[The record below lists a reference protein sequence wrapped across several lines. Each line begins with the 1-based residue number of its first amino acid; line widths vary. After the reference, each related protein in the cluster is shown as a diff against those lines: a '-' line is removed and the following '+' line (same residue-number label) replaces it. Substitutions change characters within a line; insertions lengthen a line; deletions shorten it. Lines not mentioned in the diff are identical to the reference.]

1 MTGRLAGK
9 RAFIT
14 GAGQGIG
21 RAIALAF
28 ADEGASVIASS
39 RTASKMAD
47 LPGLSP
53 AITPIPLDVTDGPA
67 VAAALTE
74 HGPFEILVNCAGW
87 VHNGT
92 LLDCSPQEWAA
103 SLDQNVTSMYHTIRA
118 ALPAMLE
125 RRSGTIVNVA
135 SVASSITGVPNRA
148 AYGAAKAA
156 VIGLT
161 KAVARDFIASGVR
174 CNALCPGTTDSPSLQ
189 GRIDATDDPEATRR
203 AFIARQPMGRLGT
216 VEEMAA
222 SAVFLASDEA
232 RFMTGAVLVIDGGQT
247 L

>member
-28 ADEGASVIASS
+28 ADEGASVVASS

-47 LPGLSP
+47 LPGLSAA
-53 AITPIPLDVTDGPA
+53 AITPSLGLDVTDGPA
-67 VAAALTE
+67 VAKVIAG
-74 HGPFEILVNCAGW
+74 HGPFDILVNCAGW

-92 LLDCSPQEWAA
+92 LLDCSPEEWAA

-125 RRSGTIVNVA
+125 RRNG
-135 SVASSITGVPNRA
+135 SIIMSRKVTPW
-148 AYGAAKAA
+148 
-156 VIGLT
+156 
-161 KAVARDFIASGVR
+161 
-174 CNALCPGTTDSPSLQ
+174 
-189 GRIDATDDPEATRR
+189 
-203 AFIARQPMGRLGT
+203 
-216 VEEMAA
+216 
-222 SAVFLASDEA
+222 
-232 RFMTGAVLVIDGGQT
+232 AVLSV
-247 L
+247 